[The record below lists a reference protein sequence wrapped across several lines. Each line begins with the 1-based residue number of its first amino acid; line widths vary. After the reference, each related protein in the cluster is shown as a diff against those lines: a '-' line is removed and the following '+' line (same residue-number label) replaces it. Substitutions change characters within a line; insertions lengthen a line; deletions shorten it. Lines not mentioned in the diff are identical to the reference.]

1 MSYPL
6 LAWILLAGV
15 AATDQLPSSSADPDV
30 VATVD
35 RVFGA
40 AQHPS
45 LTWGSIP
52 DVAPLL
58 KPLYDADPDHLL
70 WFDGT
75 HPVAAVERTLAA
87 LAAAGDHGLDPAHYE
102 STVLGEQWAAMKGKP
117 PAAPDRALF
126 DVGLS
131 VATARL
137 LRAVHLGRVDPTTMD
152 WGYHVPRKVVDHAAL
167 LREVRDGKGLA
178 ATLDALQP
186 PVAHYTR
193 ARATLAAYKALARG
207 GEPESIPDL
216 AAKAPSVK
224 PGASWPGTPA
234 LAARLRVFGD
244 LPRTAPMPA
253 DPLLYTGALV
263 DAVKAFQARHGLET
277 DGALGRGTIRALNV
291 PVARRVRQIELAMER
306 MRWLPDLGDQPN
318 LFVNVAM
325 FRMWAT
331 DPRTKDEPL
340 RMNVV
345 VGQSLN
351 HQTPLFLEHLEYVV
365 FRPYWNP
372 PYSITVKEIVP
383 KARRD
388 PDYMAKESLEIVAS
402 GDDNATALPVTEEN
416 LSAVVSGKLHIR
428 QRPGPG
434 NSLGL
439 AKFMFPND
447 DSIYMHGTP
456 AQQLFSRAR
465 RDFSHG
471 CIRLEDPAR
480 LGEWV
485 LRDQPEWTRARIDA
499 AMNGSRPTRVN
510 LKQPITVVLFYDTV
524 HVNSENVVFFVEDI
538 YGHDRAL
545 DAALSH
551 GYPYPAGK

>member
-1 MSYPL
+1 MTIRMWAAAVVA
-6 LAWILLAGV
+6 LAIFAAACRDSTGV
-15 AATDQLPSSSADPDV
+15 APAATPPADVALDPSTAAPVAGPVPDPSVEQTIAAILSTASHPGLTWNVIADV
-30 VATVD
+30 VAD
-35 RVFGA
+35 L
-40 AQHPS
+40 Q
-45 LTWGSIP
+45 
-52 DVAPLL
+52 
-58 KPLYDADPDHLL
+58 PLYDAEPDKLL

-75 HPVAAVERTLAA
+75 HPVSGIERTLAA

-102 STVLGEQWAAMKGKP
+102 STVLGEQWAAMKAKP

-216 AAKAPSVK
+216 AARAPSVK

-244 LPRTAPMPA
+244 LPRTASMPA

-306 MRWLPDLGDQPN
+306 MRWLPDLGDQPEAVRAQQHDVEAAV
-318 LFVNVAM
+318 LKLLDADQLADAADPVEAGTVALVQGLDHC
-325 FRMWAT
+325 
-331 DPRTKDEPL
+331 DPSAAGERILDHCPIA
-340 RMNVV
+340 
-345 VGQSLN
+345 
-351 HQTPLFLEHLEYVV
+351 FLEDVQGQLGAREEDCPGEREQRH
-365 FRPYWNP
+365 
-372 PYSITVKEIVP
+372 
-383 KARRD
+383 ARRLGAHHAD
-388 PDYMAKESLEIVAS
+388 
-402 GDDNATALPVTEEN
+402 
-416 LSAVVSGKLHIR
+416 
-428 QRPGPG
+428 GPI
-434 NSLGL
+434 
-439 AKFMFPND
+439 M
-447 DSIYMHGTP
+447 
-456 AQQLFSRAR
+456 
-465 RDFSHG
+465 
-471 CIRLEDPAR
+471 
-480 LGEWV
+480 
-485 LRDQPEWTRARIDA
+485 
-499 AMNGSRPTRVN
+499 
-510 LKQPITVVLFYDTV
+510 
-524 HVNSENVVFFVEDI
+524 
-538 YGHDRAL
+538 
-545 DAALSH
+545 
-551 GYPYPAGK
+551 